1 MEIID
6 TYGTQGNTVLP
17 VRHAGFLLRFVAY
30 FIDRLI
36 VGFISF
42 VVILPML
49 AIFGISLFSMSRL
62 TDLSN
67 FESLDDGAKVALIV
81 GAIAAYSTFI
91 IIAVTISWLYYAL
104 MESSQRQATLGK
116 LAAGIKVT
124 DLNGNRISFLQATGR
139 YFAKILSGLM
149 FGIGYLMII
158 FTEKKQG
165 LHDILAGTLVVRN

>member
-6 TYGTQGNTVLP
+6 THNVQGNTALP
-17 VRHAGFLLRFVAY
+17 VNHAGFLLRFVAY
-30 FIDRLI
+30 FIDRLV

-49 AIFGISLFSMSRL
+49 AIFGISVFGMSRV

-67 FESLDDGAKVALIV
+67 FENLDDGAKFALIA
-81 GAIAAYSTFI
+81 GLIAAYSTFI
-91 IIAVTISWLYYAL
+91 VIAVAISWLYYAL
-104 MESSQRQATLGK
+104 MESSSRQATLGK

-124 DLNGNRISFLQATGR
+124 DMNGNRISFLNATGR

-149 FGIGYLMII
+149 FGIGYVMII

-165 LHDILAGTLVVRN
+165 LHDIIAGTLVIRK

>member
-6 TYGTQGNTVLP
+6 TYGTQGNAALP
-17 VRHAGFLLRFVAY
+17 VRHAGFLRRFVAY

-67 FESLDDGAKVALIV
+67 FESLDDGAKFALIMGV
-81 GAIAAYSTFI
+81 IAAYSIFI
-91 IIAVTISWLYYAL
+91 IIAVIISWLYYSL

>member
-6 TYGTQGNTVLP
+6 TYGTQGNAVLP

-67 FESLDDGAKVALIV
+67 FESLDDGAKVALIM

-124 DLNGNRISFLQATGR
+124 DVNGNRISFLQATGR

>member
-6 TYGTQGNTVLP
+6 TYGTQGNAALP
-17 VRHAGFLLRFVAY
+17 LRHAGFLLRFVAY

-49 AIFGISLFSMSRL
+49 AIFGISLFSMSRV

-67 FESLDDGAKVALIV
+67 FESLDDGAKFALIMGV
-81 GAIAAYSTFI
+81 IAAYSIFI
-91 IIAVTISWLYYAL
+91 IIAVTISWLYYSL

-124 DLNGNRISFLQATGR
+124 DINGNRISFLQATGR

>member
-6 TYGTQGNTVLP
+6 TYGTQGNAALP
-17 VRHAGFLLRFVAY
+17 ARHAGFLLRFVAY

-67 FESLDDGAKVALIV
+67 FESLDDGAKFALIMGV
-81 GAIAAYSTFI
+81 IAAYSIFI
-91 IIAVTISWLYYAL
+91 IIAVIISWLYYSL